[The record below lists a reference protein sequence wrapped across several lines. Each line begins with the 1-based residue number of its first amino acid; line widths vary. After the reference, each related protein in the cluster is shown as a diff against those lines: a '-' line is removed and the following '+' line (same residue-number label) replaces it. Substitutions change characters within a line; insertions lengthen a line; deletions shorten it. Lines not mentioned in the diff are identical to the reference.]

1 MKITIYGWSTDVER
15 LVKGPF
21 CLVDGRVRGRR
32 AGARRALRHLVML
45 AGVQRVARHAPGW
58 RPGRRVGTTRR
69 GMVDR
74 RTTTLMYA
82 GQDRRSAIRRKVPLT
97 RNAAGQAGAHNTDGV
112 QACDGGAPARRTD
125 QLTSSADHEQMR
137 WHRAGSGGHLGPQE
151 AGELASDRGHDQVLG
166 RLAGGQPAEA
176 SAEPQLGR
184 PRASDDL
191 RVQAL
196 LAAGNLG
203 PDARV
208 VLVGPG
214 RLDQLGAQ
222 VGVAGLVR
230 CPRQVRWPLEYS
242 LGTSPQNPMNAAA
255 RANRRQSP
263 TSAASVS
270 APSRVTPR

>member
-1 MKITIYGWSTDVER
+1 MAWFWGRGQQRGKRWGVE
-15 LVKGPF
+15 
-21 CLVDGRVRGRR
+21 
-32 AGARRALRHLVML
+32 ML
-45 AGVQRVARHAPGW
+45 AGVLVVGARVRGW
-58 RPGRRVGTTRR
+58 SCGWVGTTRR

-82 GQDRRSAIRRKVPLT
+82 GWDRRSAIRRKVPLT

-112 QACDGGAPARRTD
+112 QACDGGAPARRDD

-137 WHRAGSGGHLGPQE
+137 WHRADSGGHLGPQE

-222 VGVAGLVR
+222 VGVAGLGQVPATGLLAAGVLAGDQPAEPHER
-230 CPRQVRWPLEYS
+230 GCPSEPSPVAD
-242 LGTSPQNPMNAAA
+242 LGGQRE
-255 RANRRQSP
+255 RAQP
-263 TSAASVS
+263 GYPAVGGQ
-270 APSRVTPR
+270 